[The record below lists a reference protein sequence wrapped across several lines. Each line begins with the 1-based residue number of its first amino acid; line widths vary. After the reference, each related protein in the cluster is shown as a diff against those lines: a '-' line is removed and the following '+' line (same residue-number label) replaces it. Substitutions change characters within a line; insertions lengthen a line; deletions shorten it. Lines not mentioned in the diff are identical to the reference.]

1 MLLVSTDLVT
11 RPLLSVEYTTENL
24 SMVIVIEELLLMMVS
39 SLLHVIEAVGQL
51 GWQVMLKLLPN
62 ITLVLALSSTATV
75 TLGTPMYTHKNK
87 ERATDYIATI

>member
-11 RPLLSVEYTTENL
+11 TPLLSVEYTTENL
-24 SMVIVIEELLLMMVS
+24 SMVTVIEELLLMMVS

-62 ITLVLALSSTATV
+62 ITLVLVLPSTATV
-75 TLGTPMYTHKNK
+75 TLGTPTYTHKNK
-87 ERATDYIATI
+87 DRATYYIASV